1 MIFRNLNK
9 MILIKFRFQK
19 TIILKTILN
28 KEEKEKK
35 KTNHY
40 SKLKEEESIEQAK
53 NLKLNKKK
61 I

>member
-40 SKLKEEESIEQAK
+40 SILKEEESIDQMK